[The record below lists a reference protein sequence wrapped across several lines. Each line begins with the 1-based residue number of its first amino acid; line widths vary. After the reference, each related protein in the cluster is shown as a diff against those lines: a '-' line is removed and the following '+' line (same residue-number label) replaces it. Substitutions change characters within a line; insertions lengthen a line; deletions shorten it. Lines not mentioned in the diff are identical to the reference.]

1 MVEAPGG
8 DVLVEERVDG
18 EDLGRLLASRGRPGL
33 PVASVLRWITQ
44 AAEALSFVHDT
55 GGVHGD
61 VKPANLVLDTAGRI
75 VLVGSE
81 SSTSRRNVPSAGTPG
96 FRAPEL
102 AAGAASD
109 RGTDIYG
116 LAATTFALL
125 TGTAPSGA
133 LPNWAAITTNHAS
146 RLEPALRNG
155 LAVDPARRPATADE
169 FVEQLRAGWTSDLP
183 TGVATVLL
191 VDVIVAS
198 MMTPLAEVELAV
210 DREVEVHGG
219 QWIDATA
226 SIFPDA
232 LSAARVAVALRHGVH
247 SSHLRAGLASGELD
261 AGAGDG
267 LQRLVSRAAAVR
279 DRAGPGEIFLT
290 RSTAE
295 LVRAD
300 QHSDVRLIELGAE
313 GQGSD
318 DSGGVYAIDAL
329 AVSPSA
335 DPSRS
340 PYPGLVPFGRD
351 DADLFFGREDVV
363 ERCLELLREER
374 FVALVGASGSGKT
387 SVVLAGLAPQLPSVV
402 VLQPGPSPQQSLVDA
417 GVADQPDALLVVD
430 QLEDVFTLCQSQ
442 PDRAAFLDAIADH
455 PGGLAVTVRTEFVD
469 EFAVFGEF
477 AQLLSS
483 CQIVLDRLDGDAL
496 TRAVEEPARG
506 CGLVVEDDLATLAA
520 AEIGDAP
527 SALPMFGHALR
538 ETWLRRDGRTLT
550 VAAYHEAGGVR
561 SAIGETAERVFGSL
575 DTIQRD
581 VARRLLL
588 RMVQLRSD
596 GDLRRWMS
604 QPEVAAVDPA
614 RAPAVLSTFTAA
626 GLIVAD
632 RERST
637 VAHEAV
643 FNAWPRYAEWI
654 AEERA
659 VRLVAQQPS
668 QRETSRVGRLRLL
681 AIATSV
687 IAVAALVAGG
697 LVIAQRNSASQ
708 ERDEALLAALV
719 ADARAAAVD
728 QPDTA
733 MLLAVE
739 AHAESATS
747 ATAGAVVDALLA
759 RPSARVLLRA
769 EASTVQAIALGGG
782 AVVTTSGNAVQ
793 LWTEDGWQQTGSFA
807 VDDGDIA
814 DVALTDD
821 GETLLAAIP
830 DDHLLVAVDARTGR
844 PSADPVSY
852 GVMRPVRVVTAG
864 DRALVQ
870 VDNPADS
877 SLVPRVEQHDLR
889 TLERV
894 GPSLV
899 PPDGGVVA
907 VVASTDGRAAL
918 ASSDGTVWL
927 ADLATAELDLAAS
940 APAGDAEVGVV
951 DLAWHDDLL
960 VAGRLDG
967 TVDAWRA
974 DRGGTLTAIGHFDA
988 GDPVQAVAAGC
999 DGACLAAGTA
1009 DGRVVAWRIGSEQV
1023 SLEARGAHT
1032 GRVNDLEF
1040 TADSTHVISAGE
1052 DSVMVVHA
1060 LDGSLTVAPSV
1071 TSAGVSAR
1079 GAYDGLGGTLRG
1091 IDDPDRGRI
1100 TRLSDTGEVLWRTSV
1115 GGAVTWL
1122 DATDRRVVALVASA
1136 DEPVRLVVLSTIT
1149 GRTLLDE
1156 SLAAEEATGSLS
1168 PDGSIAVL
1176 ASLDGSHSSLTTVD
1190 IDSVAMSDPTEIDDQ
1205 IVAVSFSPDGARI
1218 VTGHATGDVALRG
1231 LESFAPEAR
1240 SDASPDDPVAAV
1252 GFTPD
1257 GDTVIAGG
1265 PGGVVRVFDGTNL
1278 EPRFT
1283 PWEGHRGGITGVAAN
1298 DHLILT
1304 ASDDGTVRI
1313 WDLASGDAVGGPIPT
1328 GGTTAPSIALSDDG
1342 NRALV
1347 PSDHGLLEIVVDE
1360 GEWVALAC
1368 SIAGRELTADE
1379 RAGHGLAGSASACGA
1394 G

>member
-1 MVEAPGG
+1 MVEAPVG

-18 EDLGRLLASRGRPGL
+18 EDLGRLLVSRGRPGL
-33 PVASVLRWITQ
+33 PVASVLRWIMQ
-44 AAEALSFVHDT
+44 AAEALTFVHDT

-61 VKPANLVLDTAGRI
+61 VKPANLVLDPAGRI
-75 VLVGSE
+75 VLVGSD
-81 SSTSRRNVPSAGTPG
+81 SSTSRRPVPPAGTPG

-102 AAGAASD
+102 AAGAAPD
-109 RGTDIYG
+109 RATDIYG

-133 LPNWAAITTNHAS
+133 LPNWAAIPTNHAS

-155 LAVDPARRPATADE
+155 LATDPARRPARADE
-169 FVEQLRAGWTSDLP
+169 FVEQLRAGWISDMP

-191 VDVIVAS
+191 VDVIDAS
-198 MMTPLAEVELAV
+198 MVTPLAEVELAV
-210 DREVEVHGG
+210 DREVEDHGG
-219 QWIDATA
+219 RWIDAGVSVFA
-226 SIFPDA
+226 DA
-232 LSAARVAVALRHGVH
+232 VGAARVAVALRHGAH
-247 SSHLRAGLASGELD
+247 SSHLRAGLASGQLD
-261 AGAGDG
+261 DGAGDG
-267 LQRLVSRAAAVR
+267 LERLVSQAAAVR
-279 DRAGPGEIFLT
+279 DRAGVGEIFLS

-300 QHSDVRLIELGAE
+300 EHSDVRLIELDADAE
-313 GQGSD
+313 ASD
-318 DSGGVYAIDAL
+318 DSDGVF
-329 AVSPSA
+329 AVGDRGLSPSP

-340 PYPGLVPFGRD
+340 PYPGLAPFGRD

-363 ERCLELLREER
+363 ERCVELLREER
-374 FVALVGASGSGKT
+374 FAAVVGASGSGKS
-387 SVVLAGLAPQLPSVV
+387 SVVLAGLAPRLPSVV
-402 VLQPGPSPQQSLVDA
+402 VLQPGRSPQQSLVDA
-417 GVADQPDALLVVD
+417 GVADKPDALLVVD

-442 PDRAAFLDAIADH
+442 IDRAAFLDAIVDH
-455 PGGLAVTVRTEFVD
+455 PGGLAVTVRTDLVD

-496 TRAVEEPARG
+496 IRTVEEPARR
-506 CGLVVEDDLATLAA
+506 CGLVVEDNLATLAA

-527 SALPMFGHALR
+527 GALPMLGHALR

-550 VAAYHEAGGVR
+550 VAGYHEAGGVR
-561 SAIGETAERVFGSL
+561 SAISETAEHVFSSF
-575 DTIQRD
+575 DTIQQD

-604 QPEVAAVDPA
+604 QAEVAAVDPA

-632 RERST
+632 REQST

-643 FNAWPRYAEWI
+643 FSAWPRYAEWI

-659 VRLVAQQPS
+659 FRLVAQQPS
-668 QRETSRVGRLRLL
+668 QREPSRVRRLRLL
-681 AIATSV
+681 AIVTSV
-687 IAVAALVAGG
+687 VAVAALVASG
-697 LVIAQRNSASQ
+697 LVIAQRNSAIR

-739 AHAESATS
+739 AHAESATP
-747 ATAGAVVDALLA
+747 ATAGAVVDTLLA
-759 RPSARVLLRA
+759 RPSAHVLLRA
-769 EASTVQAIALGGG
+769 EASTVQAIALGDGT
-782 AVVTTSGNAVQ
+782 VVTTSGNEVQ

-807 VDDGDIA
+807 VGDGDIA
-814 DVALTDD
+814 DVTLTED
-821 GETLLAAIP
+821 GETLLAALP
-830 DDHLLVAVDARTGR
+830 DEHLLVAVDARTGR

-877 SLVPRVEQHDLR
+877 ALQPRVEQHDLR

-899 PPDGGVVA
+899 PPDGGVEA

-927 ADLATAELDLAAS
+927 ADLATAELDLAAA
-940 APAGDAEVGVV
+940 APAGDAEVGVA
-951 DLAWHDDLL
+951 DLAWHDDLV

-974 DRGGTLTAIGHFDA
+974 DPGGTLTAIGHFEA

-999 DGACLAAGTA
+999 DGSCLAAGTA
-1009 DGRVVAWRIGSEQV
+1009 DGRVVAWRVGSEQV
-1023 SLEARGAHT
+1023 SLAARGAHT

-1040 TADSTHVISAGE
+1040 TADGTNVISAGE
-1052 DSVMVVHA
+1052 DSVIVVHA
-1060 LDGSLTVAPSV
+1060 LDGSLTIAPSV
-1071 TSAGVSAR
+1071 TSAGVAAR

-1100 TRLSDTGEVLWRTSV
+1100 TRFSDTGEVLWRASV

-1122 DATDRRVVALVASA
+1122 DATDRRVVALVAPA
-1136 DEPVRLVVLSTIT
+1136 DEPVRLMVLSTIT
-1149 GRTLLDE
+1149 GGTLLDE
-1156 SLAAEEATGSLS
+1156 SLAADEATGTLS

-1176 ASLDGSHSSLTTVD
+1176 VTRNGSRSSLATVD
-1190 IDSVAMSDPTEIDDQ
+1190 INRLSMSDPIGVEDQ
-1205 IVAVSFSPDGARI
+1205 IAAVAFAPDGRRI
-1218 VTGHATGDVALRG
+1218 VTGHVTGEIALRG
-1231 LESFAPEAR
+1231 LESFAPEIR
-1240 SDASPDDPVAAV
+1240 SEASPDDPIAAI
-1252 GFTPD
+1252 GFAPD

-1265 PGGVVRVFDGTNL
+1265 PAGDVRVFDGSTL

-1283 PWEGHRGGITGVAAN
+1283 PWEGHRGGITSVAAN

-1304 ASDDGTVRI
+1304 AADDGTVRI

-1328 GGTTAPSIALSDDG
+1328 AGTEDPSIALSDDG

-1347 PSDHGLLEIVVDE
+1347 PSDQGLLEIVLDE
-1360 GEWVALAC
+1360 AEWVALAC